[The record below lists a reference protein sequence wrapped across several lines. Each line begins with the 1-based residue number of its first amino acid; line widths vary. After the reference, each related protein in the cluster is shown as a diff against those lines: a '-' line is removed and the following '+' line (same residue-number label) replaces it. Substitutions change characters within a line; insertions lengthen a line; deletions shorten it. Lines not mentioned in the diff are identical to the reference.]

1 MFSLLKIDKIENAI
15 LVAAGCV
22 PLWVPAKL
30 KKRKGMYLSCVC
42 LVLWPLCH
50 GLSW

>member
-15 LVAAGCV
+15 LAAAGYV
-22 PLWVPAKL
+22 PLWVPAKS
-30 KKRKGMYLSCVC
+30 KKRKGMYLSCAC
-42 LVLWPLCH
+42 LVLWPLCQ